1 MIDSARQSGVRPRS
15 ASRTGRA
22 VEQCVYRRRDP
33 DRADNP
39 ACDAVTVTPGTLGTN
54 ADGRF
59 DEPQYRND
67 RRAPLEVRGHRRGSA
82 RAASRR
88 HARPADELRRRAAA
102 NTRKTVARFADG
114 LAIARRHEVTSL
126 DPVANLPN
134 GQVPSEPAARARR
147 SRLARLVRRSG
158 RLRNAQGTHR
168 RQGARW
174 MTRPMEAHRRL
185 PGPGARRQRR
195 APSTCVAAPR
205 AASPAACAVGAPGQR
220 LRRRARRLSRKRVPA
235 PRLRGADRPD
245 RDGRRVIGLYRGREC
260 PLATVYLASQN
271 RFQPQCAHVLPERA

>member
-1 MIDSARQSGVRPRS
+1 MSYAPALPTTLMTPWASRAEPEESVIDSTRQSGVRPRS
-15 ASRTGRA
+15 ASRTSRA

-39 ACDAVTVTPGTLGTN
+39 ACDAVTVTPRTLGTN

-126 DPVANLPN
+126 DPW
-134 GQVPSEPAARARR
+134 QTCRTAR
-147 SRLARLVRRSG
+147 S
-158 RLRNAQGTHR
+158 Q
-168 RQGARW
+168 
-174 MTRPMEAHRRL
+174 
-185 PGPGARRQRR
+185 
-195 APSTCVAAPR
+195 
-205 AASPAACAVGAPGQR
+205 ASPPHV
-220 LRRRARRLSRKRVPA
+220 L
-235 PRLRGADRPD
+235 
-245 RDGRRVIGLYRGREC
+245 DGRAS
-260 PLATVYLASQN
+260 LAWCGDQAGFAMLKVRTDD
-271 RFQPQCAHVLPERA
+271 RALDG